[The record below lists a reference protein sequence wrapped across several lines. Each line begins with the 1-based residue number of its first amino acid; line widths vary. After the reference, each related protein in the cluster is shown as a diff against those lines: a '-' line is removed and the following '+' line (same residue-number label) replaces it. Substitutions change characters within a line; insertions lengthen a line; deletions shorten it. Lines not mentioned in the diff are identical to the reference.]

1 MHFTR
6 RTRRAYGLALVFSVW
21 TAVVVVSGQHQDHA
35 PPAAFA
41 GRIGLYDVGSVLGP
55 FTRRISSSNQEA
67 QAFFNQGFQLTYA
80 FAKPEAVRSFREA
93 ETRDPTCAI
102 CYWGEAWAWGSD
114 LNWAMGPDEAP
125 HAYAAIQKA
134 VALAGA
140 HATPI
145 EQALIQ
151 AMSVRYVEHFDPAKR
166 VEQDRAFAEAMK
178 TVADSYP
185 DDPDVATIYAEAL
198 LLLEPRAGRHDIHAP
213 NVQRILG
220 VLERVLKTDLRHPG
234 ACHLYI
240 HATEA
245 TAEPERAAACAAFLG
260 SAIPGASHI
269 NHMPSHTWT
278 QIGRWG
284 DAVRAN
290 LNAWHSDLKSQ
301 VGEGIAIYPWHD
313 LEMLVFAASMDGQG
327 AIAMQAGR
335 DYARLTKNPIY
346 LFLTLVRFGRFE
358 DILDVTTRP
367 SGLLSG
373 PVWDFAQGYA
383 HLRAGNADAA
393 RADLA
398 RLQEA
403 ADSSTAPFGAN
414 PARKPFGILAGILAG
429 EIRASWQQSA
439 GRRGGLREGRLHR
452 RLADLGGTGVAALQ
466 RASLARRHAAPGRPR
481 SGRRAGLSRR
491 PRETPAQR
499 LVPSRPRPGARRPE
513 ETDERHRDGIRPQL
527 GAIGYLDSRLGVL
540 SSGLLLKGC
549 PAADSDR
556 RDPRES
562 ETAPKEARIAHAAV
576 RTPADRRGARQ
587 FAIRADGG
595 GGFERRVRGGRR
607 TPLRRQTGIRR
618 TGLFA
623 EVVRT
628 RYAVSSPPAQSPME
642 QGRRAAV
649 PGSADS

>member
-1 MHFTR
+1 MQGSEYYRADLAYMHFTR

-21 TAVVVVSGQHQDHA
+21 TAVVVVSGQHQDAA

-41 GRIGLYDVGSVLGP
+41 GRIGLYNVGSVLGP
-55 FTRRISSSNQEA
+55 FTRRISSSNREA

-114 LNWAMGPDEAP
+114 LNWTMGPDEAP

-134 VALAGA
+134 VALADA
-140 HATPI
+140 HATPV

-151 AMSVRYVEHFDPAKR
+151 AMSVRYVEQFDPAKR

-178 TVADSYP
+178 KVADSYP

-198 LLLEPRAGRHDIHAP
+198 LLLEPRAGRHDINAP

-220 VLERVLKTDLRHPG
+220 VLERVLKADLRHPG

-245 TAEPERAAACAAFLG
+245 TAEPERAAACAEFLG

-269 NHMPSHTWT
+269 NHMPSHVWT

-313 LEMLVFAASMDGQG
+313 LQMLVFAASMDGQG
-327 AIAMQAGR
+327 ALAMQAGR

-358 DILDVTTRP
+358 DILDVTARP

-393 RADLA
+393 RADLT

-403 ADSSTAPFGAN
+403 ANTSTAAFGAN

-429 EIRASWQQSA
+429 EIERAGSNLPAAVAAFEKAVSIEDSLIWEEPEPLPFSARHWLGAALLQA
-439 GRRGGLREGRLHR
+439 GRAADAEQVYR
-452 RLADLGGTGVAALQ
+452 ADLEKHPHTGWSLLGLGQALAAQ
-466 RASLARRHAAPGRPR
+466 GKPTSDIATEFDR
-481 SGRRAGLSRR
+481 SWTRSD
-491 PRETPAQR
+491 TW
-499 LVPSRPRPGARRPE
+499 
-513 ETDERHRDGIRPQL
+513 IR
-527 GAIGYLDSRLGVL
+527 
-540 SSGLLLKGC
+540 
-549 PAADSDR
+549 
-556 RDPRES
+556 
-562 ETAPKEARIAHAAV
+562 
-576 RTPADRRGARQ
+576 
-587 FAIRADGG
+587 
-595 GGFERRVRGGRR
+595 
-607 TPLRRQTGIRR
+607 
-618 TGLFA
+618 
-623 EVVRT
+623 
-628 RYAVSSPPAQSPME
+628 
-642 QGRRAAV
+642 
-649 PGSADS
+649 GSVF